1 MGFTSIDDYVQET
14 TTNGKVFP
22 QNFTRTIDT
31 GATSVAGRW
40 HSCFTTG
47 GTGGAMT
54 VTGTAGTGIVMD
66 SSKTGAIP
74 LNAAVTPDTRHLS
87 RLLSLT
93 PTTTAVPA
101 TIILTDI
108 IHVYPSCAL
117 TGAPSTLSNHPTWT
131 GTGDTRMTNAN
142 GVQCSLLVTTAGTA
156 GSGEVLPTYLDQ
168 DGNSQAAPRS
178 MKAVATTHPTGCF
191 YSDASAA
198 VTLGSP
204 FMAMA
209 AGDRGVQRISSYT
222 IPTGL
227 TTGVGAFILHRPI
240 AEIPLTALNTA
251 SLLNFLNEDPALPRI
266 YDDSCLAFMI
276 NVGGALVT
284 GGSISGSFKY
294 VWG

>member
-1 MGFTSIDDYVQET
+1 MGFASIDDYVQET
-14 TTNGKVFP
+14 TTNGKAFK
-22 QNFTRTIDT
+22 QNFTKTIDT

-54 VTGTAGTGIVMD
+54 VTGTAGTGIVMN
-66 SSKTGAIP
+66 SSTVGAIP

-87 RLLSLT
+87 RMLALSST
-93 PTTTAVPA
+93 ATAVPA
-101 TIILTDI
+101 TVLLTDI
-108 IHVYPSCAL
+108 IHIYPSCAL

-131 GTGDTRMTNAN
+131 GTGDTRMTNAR

-156 GSGEVLPTYLDQ
+156 GNGEVLPTYLDQ

-178 MKAVATTHPTGCF
+178 LKAVATTHPTGCF

-204 FMAMA
+204 YMALA
-209 AGDRGVQRISSYT
+209 AGDTGVQRISSYT

-227 TTGVGAFILHRPI
+227 TSGVGAFILHRPI

-251 SLLNFLNEDPALPRI
+251 SLINFLNEDPSLPRI
-266 YDDSCLAFMI
+266 HDDSCLAFI
-276 NVGGALVT
+276 VNVGGALVAA
-284 GGSISGSFKY
+284 GSITGSFNY